1 MKRLV
6 LSDELIE
13 SLAFD
18 FCNEHPEKV
27 TFEQFLEREILR
39 MKQVIAP
46 RPLREMAER

>member
-18 FCNEHPEKV
+18 FCKEQSEKV
-27 TFEQFLEREILR
+27 TFEEFLEREIGR
-39 MKQVIAP
+39 MKQIIITPKAFP
-46 RPLREMAER
+46 RNV